1 MRQKKLNAAGPD
13 SDRRNFEGKKD
24 VFSTKIRFLPLFRR
38 KRKLAGLNS
47 IRKCKKKV
55 SFRKIR

>member
-24 VFSTKIRFLPLFRR
+24 VFSIKIRFLPLFRR
-38 KRKLAGLNS
+38 KRKLSGLKS
-47 IRKCKKKV
+47 VI
-55 SFRKIR
+55 

>member
-24 VFSTKIRFLPLFRR
+24 VFRS
-38 KRKLAGLNS
+38 KLDFCLYLGENENLQ
-47 IRKCKKKV
+47 V
-55 SFRKIR
+55 